1 MMSSFTNPETLVNPT
16 PFFNQLRHER
26 PVYFDEALNA
36 YIVAAYK
43 DVHSVLNQPNTF
55 SSALALFHAYK
66 FEEVVNGI
74 LLEKAHGPFAPILP
88 MTDPPEHTR
97 VRAAL
102 NLAFSKPR
110 MMKFQKYI
118 ENSIEELFNGF
129 LDSGRMEVMKELA
142 VPLPVSVIAHLLD
155 VPRERHSDIKR
166 WTQAYTSCAGNRI
179 RTEEEAVRIGNE
191 LADMQNF
198 IAGHIE
204 NRRKKGQEYDD
215 VLNDLVNSNG
225 GGLSD
230 AEILAIAA
238 GFLVAGH
245 ETGSLIIVSIL
256 KTLAENPSMVEYL
269 RNIAGEEK
277 DKAYQTFIEEALR
290 INAPVRMLPRVT
302 TADAE
307 VSGVAVPA
315 GSLVFVVMASANM
328 DEAVFGDN
336 SEAFEL
342 DRKNASRHLTFG
354 TGPHICIGNQLA
366 RMELKCL
373 LKAIIDKMDDIKL
386 ADTQITLEDYSPVV
400 LDINVHLNKL
410 NITFKKTAA

>member
-1 MMSSFTNPETLVNPT
+1 MMSSFTNPETLINPT

-26 PVYFDEALNA
+26 PVYFDEALSA
-36 YIVAAYK
+36 YVVAAYK

-55 SSALALFHAYK
+55 SSALALFHAYN
-66 FEEVVNGI
+66 FEEVVNKI
-74 LLEKAHGPFAPILP
+74 LVEKAHGPFAPILP

-97 VRAAL
+97 VRSVL

-110 MMKFQKYI
+110 VAKFQGYI
-118 ENSIEELFNGF
+118 EGVVDELFNGF
-129 LDSGRMEVMKELA
+129 LDSGQMEVMKELA
-142 VPLPVSVIAHLLD
+142 IPLPVSIIAYLLD

-166 WTQAYTSCAGNRI
+166 WTQAYTACAGNRI
-179 RTEEEAVRIGNE
+179 RTLEEAEQIGNE
-191 LADMQNF
+191 LAEMQNF

-204 NRRKKGQEYDD
+204 NRRNKSQEYDD
-215 VLNDLVNSNG
+215 VLNDLVNGNNG
-225 GGLSD
+225 ALSD

-245 ETGSLIIVSIL
+245 ETGSLIIVSIF
-256 KTLAENPSMVEYL
+256 KTLAENPSLVEYL
-269 RNIAGEEK
+269 RTAKDDEK

-302 TADAE
+302 TADTE
-307 VSGVAVPA
+307 VSGVAIPA

-328 DEAVFGDN
+328 DEAVFGEN
-336 SEAFEL
+336 SEAFEA

-373 LKAIIDKMDDIKL
+373 LKATIDRMDDIRL
-386 ADTQITLEDYSPVV
+386 ADTPITPADYSPVV
-400 LDINVHLNKL
+400 LDINIHLNKL
-410 NITFKKTAA
+410 NITFKKATA